1 MDKEKLDK
9 ALTLRMMLDTNLNA
23 LSRAIDIS
31 CSELGDS
38 LKTIVRNDEN
48 LESSLYNLYTIHTTV
63 CKKNLMNLKIGIM
76 EPMVTI
82 SVKDYNELVRN
93 SGDKRVLELLT
104 IIVNYATQEQE
115 KAWVT
120 RTRFDAIDMLRK
132 FIKELQSGEQSFEE
146 IMEWTKRGLSNESTE
161 ENKEGSEA
169 R

>member
-1 MDKEKLDK
+1 MIKILEKSTSIFY
-9 ALTLRMMLDTNLNA
+9 ARHA
-23 LSRAIDIS
+23 
-31 CSELGDS
+31 
-38 LKTIVRNDEN
+38 
-48 LESSLYNLYTIHTTV
+48 TV
-63 CKKNLMNLKIGIM
+63 CKKNLMNFKNRIM

-104 IIVNYATQEQE
+104 IIVNYANQEQD

-120 RTRFDAIDMLRK
+120 RTRFDAMDMLRK

-146 IMEWTKRGLSNESTE
+146 IMEWTKRNFSNESTAE
-161 ENKEGSEA
+161 DKEGSEV

>member
-1 MDKEKLDK
+1 
-9 ALTLRMMLDTNLNA
+9 
-23 LSRAIDIS
+23 
-31 CSELGDS
+31 
-38 LKTIVRNDEN
+38 
-48 LESSLYNLYTIHTTV
+48 
-63 CKKNLMNLKIGIM
+63 M

-104 IIVNYATQEQE
+104 IIVNYANQEQD
-115 KAWVT
+115 KVWVA

-146 IMEWTKRGLSNESTE
+146 IMEWTKRNFSNESTE
-161 ENKEGSEA
+161 EDKEGSEA